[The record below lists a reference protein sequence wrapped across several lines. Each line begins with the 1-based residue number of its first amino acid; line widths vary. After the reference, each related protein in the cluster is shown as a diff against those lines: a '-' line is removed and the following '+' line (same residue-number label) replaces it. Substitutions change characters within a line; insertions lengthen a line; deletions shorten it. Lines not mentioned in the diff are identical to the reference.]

1 MYSECQLIQKRLK
14 EYKQIRPSSLFEPK
28 PICFKQTFTPRAKR
42 NKQLNALSHLAS
54 FSLSLDST
62 KYFPLS
68 FSLGGG
74 GLCTEGLTIWIKF
87 PHFSW
92 RKSRP
97 HILTVRNLVLLAKP
111 MTSIHRCK
119 STLKATK
126 NNSKGWFCLPS
137 VFFHL
142 LVYFRCKL
150 YIFIYI

>member
-1 MYSECQLIQKRLK
+1 MLLCMYSECQVIQKRLK
-14 EYKQIRPSSLFEPK
+14 EYKQTRPSSLFEPK

-54 FSLSLDST
+54 FFLPLDST

-68 FSLGGG
+68 FSLGGALHRG
-74 GLCTEGLTIWIKF
+74 
-87 PHFSW
+87 PHNMDKIPTLFVEKIS
-92 RKSRP
+92 
-97 HILTVRNLVLLAKP
+97 TVRNLVLLAKP

-126 NNSKGWFCLPS
+126 NNIKGWFCLPS